1 MTQNPT
7 TTRRRPGLAE
17 LQAISAEAQA
27 RSLAARAM
35 KAVMRAQR
43 PEGWAPRAPEGAE
56 SMTAAQVE
64 TAAAD
69 ATAAAARARNAGD
82 VARVW
87 RGAMQER
94 YGKDYQPPA
103 WTVVQKRWAKLL
115 VQEYGWDLVRAVVE
129 ATMARAAKGDPPTID
144 MLYAARGRV
153 FDAWQLRGE
162 VPALRAPR
170 KGAAKDEARERK
182 KNFDEWDG
190 PEGGGRHD

>member
-1 MTQNPT
+1 MIHDPT
-7 TTRRRPGLAE
+7 ILRRRPGLAA

-27 RSLAARAM
+27 RSLAARAL
-35 KAVMRAQR
+35 KAVRKAQQPVRSVPDERA
-43 PEGWAPRAPEGAE
+43 AMTGAQ
-56 SMTAAQVE
+56 AATLV
-64 TAAAD
+64 AD
-69 ATAAAARARNAGD
+69 AEVAAARPRHAGD

-94 YGKDYQPPA
+94 HGKDYQPPA

-115 VQEYGWDLVRAVVE
+115 VQEYGWDLVQAVVE
-129 ATMARAAKGDPPTID
+129 AVFARAAKGDPPTID

-162 VPALRAPR
+162 VPVLRAPR
-170 KGAAKDEARERK
+170 KGAAKEEARERK

>member
-1 MTQNPT
+1 MTKNST
-7 TTRRRPGLAE
+7 TIRRRPGLAE
-17 LQAISAEAQA
+17 LQAITAEAQA
-27 RSLAARAM
+27 RTLAARAL
-35 KAVMRAQR
+35 KAVLRAQR
-43 PEGWAPRAPEGAE
+43 PARQRGPEDAGA
-56 SMTAAQVE
+56 MTAAQVE
-64 TAAAD
+64 ATQAD
-69 ATAAAARARNAGD
+69 AVAAAARARHAGD
-82 VARVW
+82 VVRVW

-103 WTVVQKRWAKLL
+103 WTVVQKRWAKML

-162 VPALRAPR
+162 VPVLRPPR